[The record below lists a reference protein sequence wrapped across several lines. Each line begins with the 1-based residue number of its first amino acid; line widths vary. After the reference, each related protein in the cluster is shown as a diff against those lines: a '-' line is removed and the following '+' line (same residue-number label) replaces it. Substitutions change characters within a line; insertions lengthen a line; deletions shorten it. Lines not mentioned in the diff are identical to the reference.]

1 MNEFKKRLRDVKEF
15 LFNGEF
21 SSFLI
26 VASFVLL
33 LVWLAE
39 TFKLISLFFSIL
51 FISFVLFVFFYVIYN
66 VLKFIYWL
74 FIEPFIKK

>member
-1 MNEFKKRLRDVKEF
+1 MNEFKKRLRDVKEI
-15 LFNGEF
+15 LFSNELG
-21 SSFLI
+21 SFLI

-33 LVWLAE
+33 LVWLSE
-39 TFKLISLFFSIL
+39 TFKLISLFFSAL
-51 FISFVLFVFFYVIYN
+51 FILFVLFVFFYVIYN